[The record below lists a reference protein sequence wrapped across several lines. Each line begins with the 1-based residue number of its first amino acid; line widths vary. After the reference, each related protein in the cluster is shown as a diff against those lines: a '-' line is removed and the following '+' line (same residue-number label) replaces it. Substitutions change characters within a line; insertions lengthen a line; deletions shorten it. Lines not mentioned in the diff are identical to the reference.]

1 VKLKPDSGS
10 AGDAKTKAVE
20 IYIDGASRG
29 NPGDAG
35 IGILIKET
43 DDKHREI
50 KKYLGTKTN
59 NQAEYTA
66 LIEALESAKELKNRP
81 IRVFTDSLLVAN
93 QVNGLWKVKHAEII
107 PLNKKARSLFKKYS
121 DITIR
126 HIPREQNSQADRL
139 ANLAIDEYFN

>member
-1 VKLKPDSGS
+1 MSVGDIESS
-10 AGDAKTKAVE
+10 AIE

-35 IGILIKET
+35 IGILIKDPQGST
-43 DDKHREI
+43 REI
-50 KKYLGTKTN
+50 KSYLGTKTN

-66 LIEALESAKELKNRP
+66 LIEALESVKELNGRT
-81 IRVFTDSLLVAN
+81 IRIFTDSLLVAN

-107 PLNKKARSLFKKYS
+107 PLNKKAVSLLRGFK
-121 DITIR
+121 DISIR
-126 HIPREQNSQADRL
+126 HIPRAENLEADRL

>member
-1 VKLKPDSGS
+1 MGKNQ
-10 AGDAKTKAVE
+10 VE

-43 DDKHREI
+43 DGKTREI
-50 KKYLGTKTN
+50 TKYLGTKTN

-66 LIEALESAKELKNRP
+66 LIEALESVRELNGRP
-81 IRVFTDSLLVAN
+81 IRIFTDSLLVAN

-107 PLNKKARSLFKKYS
+107 PLNKKARSLLSEYK

-126 HIPREQNSQADRL
+126 HIPRELNSEADRL
-139 ANLAIDEYFN
+139 ANLAIDEYFK